1 MKFLK
6 FLTKL
11 LIPAST
17 LHLIYQALIK
27 PHFDYCDIVWGNCGK
42 TLRDKL
48 QKLQNRAARVLTF
61 YNYDADTT
69 ELLEFLG
76 WKNLA
81 RQQEIHKA
89 TMMFRCLHGLAP
101 EYLCSKF
108 TWRDSAHNLRDSE
121 NKLNVPLPR
130 TNYYRNS
137 FSYNGATLWNSLPCD
152 IKEHRVSGGI

>member
-1 MKFLK
+1 M
-6 FLTKL
+6 
-11 LIPAST
+11 
-17 LHLIYQALIK
+17 
-27 PHFDYCDIVWGNCGK
+27 
-42 TLRDKL
+42 
-48 QKLQNRAARVLTF
+48 LTF
-61 YNYDADTT
+61 SNYDADTT

-81 RQQEIHKA
+81 RQQETHKA
-89 TMMFRCLHGLAP
+89 TMMFRCLPGLAP

-108 TWRDSAHNLRDSE
+108 TWRDSAYNLRDSE

-152 IKEHRVSGGI
+152 IRNIESLGVFKRKINDIL

>member
-1 MKFLK
+1 M
-6 FLTKL
+6 
-11 LIPAST
+11 
-17 LHLIYQALIK
+17 
-27 PHFDYCDIVWGNCGK
+27 
-42 TLRDKL
+42 
-48 QKLQNRAARVLTF
+48 LTF
-61 YNYDADTT
+61 SNYDADTT
-69 ELLEFLG
+69 ELLEVLG

-101 EYLCSKF
+101 EFLCSKF
-108 TWRDSAHNLRDSE
+108 TWRDSAYNLRDSE

-152 IKEHRVSGGI
+152 IRNIESLGVFKRKINGIL